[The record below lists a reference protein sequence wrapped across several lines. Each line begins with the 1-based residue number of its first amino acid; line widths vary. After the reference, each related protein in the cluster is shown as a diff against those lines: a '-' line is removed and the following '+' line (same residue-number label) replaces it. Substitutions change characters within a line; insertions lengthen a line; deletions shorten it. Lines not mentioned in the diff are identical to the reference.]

1 MKQLTI
7 WKAHYHLCP
16 IINEFTFSNWFSV
29 KKESVILDI
38 LLNLN
43 LISWYIRWGM
53 ISVIKKKSMVKS
65 KMKFW
70 ITGSHLFSNNSNWS
84 YWSSKQNN
92 GFSKNKILECQNQT
106 CISSN
111 FHCFFFFRFVILLFT
126 QYFPFHIFHC
136 VKIILLDL
144 IWNMNVNNQVTKI
157 SNNLK

>member
-70 ITGSHLFSNNSNWS
+70 ITGSHPFNNNSNSS
-84 YWSSKQNN
+84 YWSLKQNN
-92 GFSKNKILECQNQT
+92 GFSKNKIFECQNQT

-111 FHCFFFFRFVILLFT
+111 FHCFLGLLS
-126 QYFPFHIFHC
+126 YCLPNIFHC
-136 VKIILLDL
+136 VKMILLDL
-144 IWNMNVNNQVTKI
+144 IWNMNASKYERE
-157 SNNLK
+157 